1 MANFQR
7 IFVGPQHFYNS
18 AYFNLLC
25 YDQVH
30 NFPSIREKR
39 NIAMVLFITINTLI
53 VISTEKHDESGAN
66 THGPQRA

>member
-1 MANFQR
+1 MANFQC
-7 IFVGPQHFYNS
+7 IFVGPQHFYSS

-39 NIAMVLFITINTLI
+39 SIPVVLFVTINTL
-53 VISTEKHDESGAN
+53 STEKHNESGAN